1 MTDPI
6 VDYQVLVP
14 LNPGTGS
21 RALLALRRSGDQRT
35 PIVLLPI
42 PTDVI
47 DDTESMS
54 RLEKETARAAIL
66 EHPGILRVYGLVE
79 TSIGLCRAAEYAHG
93 ETLRAILNRV
103 GHIPPGIAVRLMC
116 EVAAGV
122 HYAHLAGNEDGSPL
136 VHGDLRPE
144 TIMLSLDGT
153 ARVSGYGALTV
164 APREPTGGRRVVG
177 RRKYVAPEQVLGG
190 RSSMAP
196 TTDVF
201 LLAITLYEMI
211 TGEIPFQEMD
221 NPEDA
226 VLEKPLPL
234 DRPEIPE
241 PLRAVIAKA
250 TAKRSRERYA
260 TAIDLRLALE
270 ESMGEGLAGEE
281 EAQNWIVSLLA
292 NDQRYAELSAAITQ
306 ALEAPESVSAYVRV
320 PSIPPQPIAPN
331 VASADP
337 VPAAQPVAQTAQPST
352 PQPEPAAQPV
362 SQPAPAVSAPPQS
375 VAPSSPPSPVAVV
388 SAPPSPVVET
398 PQAPIHT
405 PTQTPVQSPASVP
418 AQVQSQPPAA
428 AAPSPEALAISR
440 LPTQPPMSAVSAPVS
455 QAPMPAA
462 APTTLT
468 QQSSASLA
476 LFVVGG
482 GALLV
487 ALVILAVLLAFYF
500 GRQSSGTE
508 MAQTPGVAAV
518 AVSGAQAGDSAEAA
532 GGDGVSGTHEED
544 AREGDH
550 ALGEEEIDLHEEEL
564 AADSK
569 KPRKKRR
576 LAKGKT
582 ARRAAVQDRA
592 PARQSASQDRA
603 VATATADRQSADAQ
617 PVTAVDSPRDEP
629 PVEAKAI
636 SARAKATQNDEDDL
650 EAELEAALVSG
661 SAMER
666 QPVSEE
672 GRRRLEQR
680 RHEMIAKSTE
690 GGADA
695 PMLKLFT
702 IPPVTARLKGGKT
715 LGRTPF
721 TIPMDPGTYTVE
733 LVDKEQRIN
742 TERVI
747 AVGGRGVSK
756 IDITLGIGGIHVTAP
771 DGASII
777 IDGRRWGV
785 APLTKQ
791 IELYE
796 GRHTLR
802 VKTDSEDW
810 ERTFDLNADDM
821 LNFNFGSGA
830 YVR

>member
-42 PTDVI
+42 PQDVL
-47 DDTESMS
+47 DDPESMS

-103 GHIPPGIAVRLMC
+103 GHMPPGIAVRLMC

-234 DRPEIPE
+234 DRQEIPE
-241 PLRAVIAKA
+241 QLRAVLAKA

-270 ESMGEGLAGEE
+270 EAMGEGLASDE
-281 EAQNWIVSLLA
+281 EAQNWIVALLA

-331 VASADP
+331 AASADP
-337 VPAAQPVAQTAQPST
+337 VPAAMPEAQPT
-352 PQPEPAAQPV
+352 PPATSPAESAATPV
-362 SQPAPAVSAPPQS
+362 IQPAPVVSAPPQT
-375 VAPSSPPSPVAVV
+375 VAPSSPPSVVTPV
-388 SAPPSPVVET
+388 SAPPSPAAET
-398 PQAPIHT
+398 PQAPVHT
-405 PTQTPVQSPASVP
+405 PTQTPVQSLAPVP
-418 AQVQSQPPAA
+418 AQVQVQSQPPVPAP
-428 AAPSPEALAISR
+428 AAPSPEALALSR
-440 LPTQPPMSAVSAPVS
+440 LPTQPPMSAVSTPIS

-462 APTTLT
+462 AQPTLS
-468 QQSSASLA
+468 QQSNASQ
-476 LFVVGG
+476 
-482 GALLV
+482 ALLV
-487 ALVILAVLLAFYF
+487 WGGAALVIFVAFGAFYF
-500 GRQSSGTE
+500 GSHSRGVEPAVAPIATE
-508 MAQTPGVAAV
+508 A
-518 AVSGAQAGDSAEAA
+518 AVSGAQAGDSAETP
-532 GGDGVSGTHEED
+532 GVDGVSGTHEGD
-544 AREGDH
+544 AHPDAPALSEHEFDH
-550 ALGEEEIDLHEEEL
+550 HEEDL
-564 AADSK
+564 AADAK

-576 LAKGKT
+576 LAKGKP
-582 ARRAAVQDRA
+582 ARRAAVQERA
-592 PARQSASQDRA
+592 HERQTAPQERP
-603 VATATADRQSADAQ
+603 VATADRQSAAAQ
-617 PVTAVDSPRDEP
+617 PAPTVDSPRDEP
-629 PVEAKAI
+629 PVEAKATRA
-636 SARAKATQNDEDDL
+636 SAQPTRNDDDDL

-680 RHEMIAKSTE
+680 RHERIAESTE
-690 GGADA
+690 AKEDA
-695 PMLKLFT
+695 PMLRLFT
-702 IPPVTARLKGGKT
+702 IPPVTARIKGGKT

-733 LVDKEQRIN
+733 LIDREQRVN

-747 AVGGRGVSK
+747 AVGGRGVSR

-785 APLTKQ
+785 APITNK

-821 LNFNFGSGA
+821 LNFNFGSGS